1 MKTLKRTLAIV
12 LTLIMA
18 FTMFAGVVF
27 AEDAIT
33 EDATEEVV
41 DTSYTWTPYKG
52 VSAYK
57 STKTTETTTE
67 NVDTAS
73 APKAGTTYED
83 LGTVDNG
90 DGTVTTTILGTTITL
105 SDNGDGTTAVTTKK
119 ETEKTVAEKPDYI
132 NNEFSYKIFSNRV
145 NAPGFVDCTDFKA
158 KQVYSDSK
166 EMGYKTATNKTW
178 NNESVALP
186 VMPEDDNGRYHHTT
200 NNGGS
205 FYTFAQKSDVYSA
218 RVDSVMYVSRANN
231 DMWLEFTAPSDGVYS
246 ASGLLS
252 QHKVGGVEDDIE
264 YKFVRVDAN
273 GNRINLTNSIP
284 IAARTA
290 TDAEKKLTGVKVELE
305 KGEKLVITT
314 HQLSAGGVRKV
325 FLDGYTVTKLEYS
338 EADDNTTVTTN
349 YSYKNYNYEKIYGDS
364 YAVNLPKNYENVWD
378 MNAVRYAANG
388 GKTASAAMT
397 IDSIKD
403 LDRYAAGA
411 LSNNTTTWC
420 ANTGTGYGQYIQYDS
435 TADSLLAR
443 LTNRYCKIDN
453 VDTLFNYGFQFIFTV
468 PEDGDAKITA
478 PQFYDWDGKNLA
490 ISIRYGVKKAD
501 ADAVEYVAPTST
513 VDGSIIMWHTMTTEG
528 NEFSLKDLKAG
539 DQIYLEITSS
549 GTGNGGDRRCY
560 LDSLNVAL
568 TTKNSPVDVT
578 GDFEIDATDAIFM
591 RRHLLRSL
599 TGKVAELDITGDS
612 IVNLRDLVRLKKAL
626 SEEV

>member
-18 FTMFAGVVF
+18 LTAFAGVVS
-27 AEDAIT
+27 A
-33 EDATEEVV
+33 EEVV

-57 STKTTETTTE
+57 STKTTQETTTE
-67 NVDTAS
+67 NVETTS
-73 APKAGTTYED
+73 APAAGTTYED
-83 LGTVDNG
+83 MGTVDNG
-90 DGTVTTTILGTTITL
+90 DGTVTTSILITTVTL

-119 ETEKTVAEKPDYI
+119 EIEKTVADNPALI
-132 NNEFSYKIFSNRV
+132 NDEFSYKIFSNRV

-158 KQVYSDSK
+158 KQVYSDNK
-166 EMGYKTATNKTW
+166 EMGYRTATNKTW
-178 NNESVALP
+178 NNESGAYP

-205 FYTFAQKSDVYSA
+205 FYTFAQKSDVYAA
-218 RVDSVMYVSRANN
+218 RLDSVMYVSRANN

-252 QHKVGGVEDDIE
+252 QHKVGGSEDAIE

-273 GNRINLTNSIP
+273 GNRIDLTGSLP
-284 IAARTA
+284 AALRTA
-290 TDAEKKLTGVKVELE
+290 TDAEKKLAGVKVELE

-314 HQLSAGGVRKV
+314 HQLSAGGVKKV
-325 FLDGYTVTKLEYS
+325 FLDGYTVTKLGCT
-338 EADDNTTVTTN
+338 EADDQSSVTTN

-364 YAVNLPKNYENVWD
+364 YAVTLPKNYENVWD
-378 MNAVRYAANG
+378 MNAVRYNANG
-388 GKTASAAMT
+388 ASTATAALTIDATTDLDYYSAGTLANGTSTWCTNTKASYDQYIKFDSAADT
-397 IDSIKD
+397 
-403 LDRYAAGA
+403 L
-411 LSNNTTTWC
+411 
-420 ANTGTGYGQYIQYDS
+420 
-435 TADSLLAR
+435 TAR
-443 LTNRYCKIDN
+443 VTNRYASN
-453 VDTLFNYGFQFIFTV
+453 VLYNYGFQFIFTV
-468 PEDGDAKITA
+468 PEDGDAVLNA
-478 PQFYDWDGKNLA
+478 PSY
-490 ISIRYGVKKAD
+490 ISGGNVAIRYGVKKAD
-501 ADAVEYVAPTST
+501 ATDVEYVAPTSST
-513 VDGSIIMWHTMTTEG
+513 TGEIIMWHTMTTAG
-528 NEFSLKDLKAG
+528 NTFSLKDLKAG
-539 DQIYLEITSS
+539 DKIYLEITSS
-549 GTGNGGDRRCY
+549 GTGNGGSRTCS

-578 GDFEIDATDAIFM
+578 GDFKADATDAIFM

-626 SEEV
+626 TEEV